1 MKKSRKMKIL
11 IAAAAG
17 AVLLVTVTWGLAAMG
32 RRIIESDYQTAVI
45 AISDFQPF
53 YQTPAA
59 VTVRQTAYYIPGT
72 LFSCPVQKGQTVSR
86 GTVLAEYY
94 DAYGS
99 KKKLLSRQDGLVM
112 EIEPSA
118 ITLGGSQRFLT
129 AYLPLD
135 ILNKCPPYT
144 VGLFTSQSRQ
154 YAARL
159 LEVSPLVSDSEKQ
172 RAGVVFSA
180 EQADGLLIGQSGTLT
195 VQLEKMTAV
204 LTVDRSA
211 VFSDDQGSFVADE
224 QWISDLSHPDKYR
237 HDVALI
243 AADEKTAVIEGIGL
257 ESRQV
262 IIWTAQL
269 EQLWQLN

>member
-135 ILNKCPPYT
+135 ILNKCPPNAA
-144 VGLFTSQSRQ
+144 GLFTSQSRQ
-154 YAARL
+154 YAASL

-180 EQADGLLIGQSGTLT
+180 EQADDLLIGQSGTLT